1 MAMITEYRLKYTAL
15 PSPEMAM
22 SPYVWDVKPNRN
34 KTNPMQAFQQ
44 FYLFS
49 HFETKLRKTDVDCL
63 EFKEGTKEISYIR
76 VLEFCSFD
84 TTFKVQTRW
93 NRKAIAQ

>member
-1 MAMITEYRLKYTAL
+1 
-15 PSPEMAM
+15 M
-22 SPYVWDVKPNRN
+22 SPYVWEN

-44 FYLFS
+44 TYLLN
-49 HFETKLRKTDVDCL
+49 HFETKLRKKNDVDCIG
-63 EFKEGTKEISYIR
+63 FKQGTKEISFNK

>member
-1 MAMITEYRLKYTAL
+1 MAMSAENRSKYTAL

-22 SPYVWDVKPNRN
+22 SPYVWDVKPHRN

-44 FYLFS
+44 TYLLN
-49 HFETKLRKTDVDCL
+49 HFETKLRKNDVDCIG
-63 EFKEGTKEISYIR
+63 FKQGTKEISFNK

-84 TTFKVQTRW
+84 TTLKVQTRW

>member
-1 MAMITEYRLKYTAL
+1 MAMSAEYWSKYTAL

-44 FYLFS
+44 TYLFN
-49 HFETKLRKTDVDCL
+49 HFKTKLRKNDVDC
-63 EFKEGTKEISYIR
+63 
-76 VLEFCSFD
+76 
-84 TTFKVQTRW
+84 
-93 NRKAIAQ
+93 